1 MAIIVRSI
9 VLAFRYRSRRP
20 VLAYA
25 RTEHNCNADNIIKT
39 VSSLNDL
46 TEPTGEGRFLPIVL
60 LANSIHP
67 TYTTP
72 PTSASL
78 RSASG
83 RRGYGGANWLAYNM
97 GMARWIDPKPIFHHD
112 YFSQQL
118 QPIKY
123 LMLLSI
129 KLNQNVL
136 HTI

>member
-1 MAIIVRSI
+1 MANIVRPIVWPFAYAQGVQSSLTLGRNIIVM
-9 VLAFRYRSRRP
+9 L
-20 VLAYA
+20 
-25 RTEHNCNADNIIKT
+25 IIYQT

-97 GMARWIDPKPIFHHD
+97 GMAGG
-112 YFSQQL
+112 L
-118 QPIKY
+118 IKTNI
-123 LMLLSI
+123 SS
-129 KLNQNVL
+129 
-136 HTI
+136 